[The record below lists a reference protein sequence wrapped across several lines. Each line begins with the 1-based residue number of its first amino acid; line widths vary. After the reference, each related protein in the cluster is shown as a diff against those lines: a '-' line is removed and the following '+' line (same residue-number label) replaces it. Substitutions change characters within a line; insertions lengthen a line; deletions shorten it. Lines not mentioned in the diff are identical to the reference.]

1 MEVTRKI
8 LGAAALALVLALAG
22 AGGLMA
28 KPLQKADDPTEE
40 GTDPVKRGAYL
51 FNAGNC
57 ANCHTDVKNNGA
69 PLAGGRVLEVGGFG
83 TFYSPNISPDPEHGI
98 GKWTDA
104 DFIQAFRHGVSP
116 SGDYYYPTFPFTSF
130 TNMTEDDIKAL
141 RAYIMTQKPVKA
153 ANKPHDLNFPF
164 SLRSMAMG
172 FWRAVFFVPGPYVY
186 DRAMDEVWNR
196 GAYLV
201 NGVTHCGECHS
212 PRNMM
217 GAMDKRAWLSGGEV
231 GKKKAPDIT
240 SDPERGIG
248 KWSLNDIV
256 SFLASGVTP
265 EGDVVNESMMEVV
278 NETKKLTAADR
289 MAMAIYL
296 KSVQPVI
303 QR

>member
-8 LGAAALALVLALAG
+8 LGAAALALVLTLAA
-22 AGGLMA
+22 AGGPMA
-28 KPLQKADDPTEE
+28 KPLQKADNPSEE

-69 PLAGGRVLEVGGFG
+69 PLAGGRALETDFG
-83 TFYSPNISPDPEHGI
+83 TFLSPNISPDKATGI
-98 GKWTDA
+98 GNWTDQ
-104 DFIQAFRHGVSP
+104 DFIQAFRHGLSP
-116 SGDYYYPTFPFTSF
+116 TGSYYYPTFPFTSF

-164 SLRSMAMG
+164 NIRAALSVWRSL
-172 FWRAVFFVPGPYVY
+172 FFVPGPYVY

-201 NGVTHCGECHS
+201 NGVTHCGECHT
-212 PRNMM
+212 PRNML
-217 GAMDKRAWLSGGEV
+217 GALDKRALLSGGLV

-248 KWSLNDIV
+248 KWSLADIV

-265 EGDVVNESMMEVV
+265 EGDVVNEAMMEVV

-296 KSVQPVI
+296 KSVQPVV